1 MKKKSIIGM
10 FVALLGLGMT
20 TTSCEDMLTPE
31 IDRYTT
37 EFSGRD
43 TVNFYFGILSCL
55 QDVAENNLLLGEL
68 RGDLVSST
76 TYVSDS
82 VGNILNFTKTE
93 DGENAILDRSAYYKV
108 INQCNYYLAAVD
120 TLAQKNNIYYMR
132 REFAQVQF
140 VRAWTY
146 MQLVQNYG
154 EVPFITS
161 PVSNANTGWEN
172 GEDGV
177 MVNADNLLEQL
188 QKHGLDQAYEF
199 QQTYGTPQYGST
211 NNGTMDI
218 NASLFVFPGDVVMG
232 DLYLLRGA
240 SKSDYEKAASYY
252 YNYLDEQC
260 EKNSRMVS
268 GRAYMNESGREPN
281 IYYSYSTSS
290 WMTNLFDRGSSLSA
304 TGEVV
309 TLIPSAANTAMGTVL
324 TRAAKIYG
332 FNPSSTS
339 SASTTTGTNSSG
351 ESETTYDVTGKITVT
366 ADYTS
371 RQVTASNR
379 YRSISDEQTYCV
391 GVNSSGDD
399 VTDATDEELVSVNY
413 YTSGDARIGASVRSV
428 STAIGSLDFINKRA
442 TTGNY
447 SYSGNVLQPVST
459 SAFSFN
465 YTIPVYRMRQIY
477 LRYAEAVNRAGYP
490 RYAFAILRDGLNEN
504 TVPELRSDSL
514 QLVSETDSL
523 ITYKRVRTVELQ
535 ADGADI
541 DVYEAYN
548 ASNVNWLDFSESRW
562 DNNIGVHKVGS
573 GTGFDLDTL
582 YCYSTTVAQRIAEE
596 QARVNGLSASST
608 KKLARR
614 LKASLKDETETDAD
628 TVVIDITKDTEI
640 LDADVPTAPE
650 NLDEQINAVETLIA
664 DEMALETAFEGS
676 RYYDLYR
683 IARHKN
689 AAMGSDYGT
698 RWFAWQV
705 ARRGIT
711 PTASG
716 VYYGKG
722 PSSYS
727 NPQNYDATLY
737 SKLLDMNNWYLQN
750 PQY

>member
-1 MKKKSIIGM
+1 MKKKSIIGL
-10 FVALLGLGMT
+10 FAALLGLSVT

-37 EFSGRD
+37 NFSGRD
-43 TVNFYFGILSCL
+43 TVNFYYGILSCL

-68 RGDLVSST
+68 RGDLVAT
-76 TYVSDS
+76 TSYVSDS
-82 VGNILNFTKTE
+82 VGNIYNFTKTD
-93 DGENAILDRSAYYKV
+93 DGDNAILDRSAYYKV

-154 EVPFITS
+154 TVPFITS

-172 GEDGV
+172 GENGV
-177 MVNADNLLEQL
+177 TVNADNLLDEL
-188 QKHGLDQAYEF
+188 LKHGLDKAYEY
-199 QQTYGTPQYGST
+199 QETYGTPQYGST
-211 NNGTMDI
+211 NNGAMDI
-218 NASLFVFPGDVVMG
+218 NASLYVFPGDVVMG

-240 SKSDYEKAASYY
+240 SQSDYEKAASYY

-260 EKNSRMVS
+260 ENNSRMVS
-268 GRAYMNESGREPN
+268 GRVYVNESGREPN
-281 IYYSYSTSS
+281 VYYYYSPTS
-290 WMTNLFDRGSSLSA
+290 WLNYLDRGSSPSA
-304 TGEVV
+304 TGEIV
-309 TLIPSAANTAMGTVL
+309 TLIPSAANSAQGTIL

-339 SASTTTGTNSSG
+339 SATTTTSDD
-351 ESETTYDVTGKITVT
+351 ETTYDVTGRITVT
-366 ADYTS
+366 ADYTN

-379 YRSISDEQTYCV
+379 YHSISDAQLYCM

-399 VTDATDEELVSVNY
+399 VTDASDEELVTVNY
-413 YTSGDARIGASVRSV
+413 YTSGDARIAGSVRTV
-428 STAIGSLDFINKRA
+428 NTAVGHLEFINKRA
-442 TTGNY
+442 TSASYNY
-447 SYSGNVLQPVST
+447 TNGVEQAIGT

-504 TVPELRSDSL
+504 TLPTLHSDSTV
-514 QLVSETDSL
+514 LVSHTDTL
-523 ITYKRVRTVELQ
+523 DTYKRVLYVEL
-535 ADGADI
+535 AANGADI
-541 DVYEAYN
+541 DVYEAN
-548 ASNVNWLDFSESRW
+548 KASNVTWLDFTESRW
-562 DNNIGVHKVGS
+562 ENNIGVHKCGS

-596 QARVNGLSASST
+596 TARVEGLSTSAT
-608 KKLARR
+608 KRLARS
-614 LKASLKDETETDAD
+614 LKASLKDETSDTETETDS
-628 TVVIDITKDTEI
+628 VIPNVI
-640 LDADVPTAPE
+640 LPYDEPTAPE
-650 NLDEQINAVETLIA
+650 NLAEQINAVETLIA

-689 AAMGSDYGT
+689 QAMGSDYGT
-698 RWFAWQV
+698 RWFAWQI

-716 VYYGKG
+716 ILNTKG
-722 PSSYS
+722 ASSYAE
-727 NPQNYDATLY
+727 PQNYDATLY
-737 SKLLDMNNWYLQN
+737 SKLLDMNNWYLQS